1 MPGKRGLYALAPMW
15 GTSIVVVNELPK
27 DPETMWLRLFGR
39 GDVQGG
45 AVLELDALSEQHPL
59 RDATLRTLLSWKQ
72 GLPPSMEQSED
83 EREMTMNLER
93 VYEQWEKKT
102 LAKGKAEGK
111 VEGKIEGKIEG
122 KVEATVETL
131 AKAVLTVLESRGL
144 AVTPAQR
151 KQVLACTDVAM
162 LDAWL
167 RGAAT
172 TSGVTAL
179 LAGTA
184 ARRAREKRGR
194 SAV

>member
-1 MPGKRGLYALAPMW
+1 M
-15 GTSIVVVNELPK
+15 
-27 DPETMWLRLFGR
+27 
-39 GDVQGG
+39 
-45 AVLELDALSEQHPL
+45 
-59 RDATLRTLLSWKQ
+59 SWRQ
-72 GLPPSMEQSED
+72 GLPPFMEQSED

-93 VYEQWEKKT
+93 VYEKWEKKT
-102 LAKGKAEGK
+102 LAKGEAKGKAEGK
-111 VEGKIEGKIEG
+111 VVGKAE
-122 KVEATVETL
+122 
-131 AKAVLTVLESRGL
+131 AVLLVLEGRGL

-151 KQVLACTDVAM
+151 KQVLACTDAAM

-172 TSGVTAL
+172 TSGATAL